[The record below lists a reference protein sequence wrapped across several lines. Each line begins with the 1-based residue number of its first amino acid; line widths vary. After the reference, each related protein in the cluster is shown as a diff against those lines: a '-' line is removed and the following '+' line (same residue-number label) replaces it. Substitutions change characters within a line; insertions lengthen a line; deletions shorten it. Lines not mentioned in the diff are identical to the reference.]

1 MRGCMEYND
10 DQILSLQDYEKIAK
24 AYAKGVRNFKIISLD
39 NEETSKMILPIFEL
53 LYSIKASL
61 FALGGFLGTSKFY
74 SLNERQIKKLSIMLD
89 FDEVLK
95 TSPPPKDK
103 TRCLLKF
110 LADELVLIRNLSNF
124 AEKSNF
130 ERQIKEI
137 IDARLALLSQILG
150 GAS

>member
-10 DQILSLQDYEKIAK
+10 EQILSLQDYEKIAK
-24 AYAKGVRNFKIISLD
+24 AYAKGVRSFKIISLD
-39 NEETSKMILPIFEL
+39 NEETQKLVLPIFEL

-61 FALGGFLGTSKFY
+61 FTLGGFLGTSKFY

-95 TSPPPKDK
+95 VPQPPKDK

-124 AEKSNF
+124 AEKSNY

-137 IDARLALLSQILG
+137 IDSRLALLSQILSG
-150 GAS
+150 NS